1 MDPVAMSQSALGI
14 LAQYKEQLDKAQLV
28 FENAKQLLRLS
39 YIFGYYKHTNL
50 FF

>member
-28 FENAKQLLRLS
+28 FENAKQLLR
-39 YIFGYYKHTNL
+39 
-50 FF
+50 